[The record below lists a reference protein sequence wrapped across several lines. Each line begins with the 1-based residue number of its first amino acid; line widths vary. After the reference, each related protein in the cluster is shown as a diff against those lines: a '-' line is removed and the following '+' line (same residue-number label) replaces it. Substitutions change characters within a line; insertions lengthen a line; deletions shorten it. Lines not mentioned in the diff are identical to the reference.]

1 MASVNLETL
10 ESSTL
15 EERVKNS
22 IFSKYANVADSYI
35 RDNLKK
41 KGDNFFIPTVQT
53 LVDRS
58 PELEKELIDL
68 YNRKFPMGNTEDIDY
83 EIKLL
88 QASVLDGLVV
98 GINTEKD
105 GEYQIY
111 TANIGAIFGINNES
125 KFNIDK
131 ALELNRNRIVHAV
144 RVDIEYNSEDGFT
157 YKLVSLNKNT
167 NLHIVDMDTFE
178 GRFHLVPYIAI
189 QRSLAFFKEMLDDM
203 RILNVKQDKGEIQK
217 SRYITCRKDIL
228 IKYSDN
234 EDFAKSLK
242 YSFFPLKGFFYAPV
256 LGASSMTIGLT
267 RIDLLDVCNI
277 KNVISVENISKCS
290 GGLDDMIIESSIK
303 TILDDMYEYDV
314 VGYQRLVDALPNDR
328 GILTG
333 AVYNVDKGVPTPI
346 TMIKYYH
353 SLNRKERSIFISLI
367 PNLDTEMKNKK
378 SIINKYEALNPDNY
392 SIEEIKDMLKHGIY
406 KFYLRKKD
414 CCYSTITVTNSKELL
429 CNMYGK
435 DYFAKYESFGIRIYR
450 LKYFIE
456 NNRNNMSSLEKELK
470 YCGFP
475 VSEDILNAINA
486 MATMGLSGKA
496 LHDGLVSIFDVNR
509 FGRKSTRRSASD
521 ENLILARV
529 CFNSMISS
537 GSIDFYRYVD
547 MKKVVSIYRLG

>member
-68 YNRKFPMGNTEDIDY
+68 YNRKFPMGDTEDIDY

-111 TANIGAIFGINNES
+111 TANIGAIFGINNDS

-303 TILDDMYEYDV
+303 TILDDMYEYDI

-429 CNMYGK
+429 SKMYGK